1 MPTTKSAIK
10 AARQNIKR
18 RIFNQA
24 NVAKFKKAG
33 KLVKKLVTANQL
45 DQAKKALSAA
55 YAALD
60 KAAKKNT
67 IKKNAASRLKS
78 RLAKLVAKAKT
89 TK

>member
-18 RIFNQA
+18 RVFNQA
-24 NVAKFKKAG
+24 NIAKFKKAI
-33 KLVKKLVTANQL
+33 KQVKKLVTANQL
-45 DQAKKALSAA
+45 AEAKKALSAA

-67 IKKNAASRLKS
+67 IKKNTASRLKS
-78 RLAKLVAKAKT
+78 RLTKLVAKAKA
-89 TK
+89 